1 MKLLVV
7 ALFALVAVSCA
18 SAPKTVNVNEAT
30 ADTKTMLT
38 GDYDALDEYEKI
50 GVPVFKMAF
59 AIQSDV
65 SASVGGGAT
74 LGGGSTSGAR
84 ASMTTHLTGVQLA
97 EMQEMTDA
105 AYAKFME
112 DLKKSGREIVT
123 WETIKGH
130 EAYKDIELAK
140 VEPTKPYTTT
150 QFGRTYVVLTPKGMP
165 LFFRAGDTLSDQ
177 VLGLGN
183 QKAVGSIGYGLKA
196 VMVTPTIA
204 IDFAATT
211 SSKSGSSIIGRS
223 SVEVNTTP
231 ELSILGGLQTQM
243 GVITRTNWIPTAVT
257 GGVAGLKP
265 EKILISSD
273 YGQVTETSVSDNKS
287 LNTSLALLFGAG
299 TVTNSTKSI
308 RQINV
313 TGAKYKAL
321 VTPAVSKV
329 TEAFANAVAET
340 K

>member
-1 MKLLVV
+1 MKLLL
-7 ALFALVAVSCA
+7 ALFALIAVSCA
-18 SAPKTVNVNEAT
+18 SAPKSVNLSEAT
-30 ADTKTMLT
+30 TSTKTMLT

-50 GVPVFKMAF
+50 GVPTFKMAF

-65 SASVGGGAT
+65 SASVAGGAT
-74 LGGGSTSGAR
+74 LGGGSTSGVR

-105 AYAKFME
+105 AYAKFMD
-112 DLKKSGREIVT
+112 DLKKTGREIVSLD
-123 WETIKGH
+123 TIKAQ
-130 EAYKDIELAK
+130 ETFKDIDFTK

-165 LFFRAGDTLSDQ
+165 LFFRAGEPLSDQ
-177 VLGLGN
+177 VMGLGN
-183 QKAVGSIGYGLKA
+183 QKAVGSIGYALKA
-196 VMVTPTIA
+196 VMVTPTIT

-211 SSKSGSSIIGRS
+211 SSKSGSSFIGRS
-223 SVEVNTTP
+223 NVEVNTTP
-231 ELSILGGLQTQM
+231 ELSILGGFQTQM
-243 GVITRTNWIPTAVT
+243 SIITRSNWVPTAVT
-257 GGVAGLKP
+257 GGMAGLKP
-265 EKILISSD
+265 EKILISTD
-273 YGQVTETSVSDNKS
+273 YGQVTEASLTDNKS

-313 TGAKYKAL
+313 TGAKYKSL
-321 VTPAVSKV
+321 VTPAVAKV